1 MAGGST
7 ARGSR
12 ISRAEAEVVSSKR
25 AKTVRRTS
33 DAVILRVGT
42 WQGPPRPPGQVLS
55 SGIPLDHRAFR
66 PAGRGLPMRF
76 RWLWPVLLL
85 ALAGPVPGV
94 FAQYEVPGSASSVF
108 SSAGDTSVQS
118 RYNKAKKGANISEW
132 VKRLGD
138 DDPDKRLDA
147 VKSLGDSNDPKAID
161 YLIQAVND
169 ADPRV
174 EAKAVDY
181 LGRLHAADSTPFL
194 VQKLFTVGTKDKLRQ
209 RIVMTL
215 GKIGD
220 PRASHPLLQ
229 YVMQDGGNA
238 DIRGGGAYAIGEIAE
253 RSIRDE
259 LRRFSEVEE
268 DPRIKRLAD
277 EALIKIPTRQ
287 PPPVTRNPAS
297 FPTALD

>member
-1 MAGGST
+1 
-7 ARGSR
+7 
-12 ISRAEAEVVSSKR
+12 
-25 AKTVRRTS
+25 
-33 DAVILRVGT
+33 
-42 WQGPPRPPGQVLS
+42 
-55 SGIPLDHRAFR
+55 
-66 PAGRGLPMRF
+66 MRF
-76 RWLWPVLLL
+76 RRLWPVLLL

-108 SSAGDTSVQS
+108 SSAGDSSVQS

-147 VKSLGDSNDPKAID
+147 VKSLGDSNDVKAID

-169 ADPRV
+169 TDPRV

-194 VQKLFTVGTKDKLRQ
+194 IQKLFTVGTKDKLRQ

-229 YVMQDGGNA
+229 YVMQDGGNQ
-238 DIRGGGAYAIGEIAE
+238 DIRGAGVYAIGEIADQ
-253 RSIRDE
+253 SIRDE
-259 LRRFSEVEE
+259 LKRFSEVEE

-277 EALIKIPTRQ
+277 EALIKIATRQ

-297 FPTALD
+297 FPTALDAALATER

>member
-1 MAGGST
+1 
-7 ARGSR
+7 
-12 ISRAEAEVVSSKR
+12 
-25 AKTVRRTS
+25 
-33 DAVILRVGT
+33 
-42 WQGPPRPPGQVLS
+42 
-55 SGIPLDHRAFR
+55 
-66 PAGRGLPMRF
+66 MRF

-118 RYNKAKKGANISEW
+118 RYNKAKKGANLTEW
-132 VKRLGD
+132 VKRLSD

-169 ADPRV
+169 PDPRV

-194 VQKLFTVGTKDKLRQ
+194 IQKLFTVGTKEKLRQ

-220 PRASHPLLQ
+220 PRAGRPLLQ
-229 YVMQDGGNA
+229 FVMQEGGTP
-238 DIRGGGAYAIGEIAE
+238 DMRGAGIFAIGEIGDP
-253 RSIRDE
+253 SI
-259 LRRFSEVEE
+259 SEDLKHFTEIE
-268 DPRIKRLAD
+268 DDPRLKRLAG
-277 EALIKIPTRQ
+277 EALIKIATRQ
-287 PPPVTRNPAS
+287 PPPVQKNPSS
-297 FPTALD
+297 FPTALDAALATDR